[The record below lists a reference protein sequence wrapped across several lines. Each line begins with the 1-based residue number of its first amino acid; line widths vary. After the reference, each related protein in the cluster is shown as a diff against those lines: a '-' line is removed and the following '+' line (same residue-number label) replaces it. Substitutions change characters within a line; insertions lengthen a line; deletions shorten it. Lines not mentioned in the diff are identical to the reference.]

1 MWVKLR
7 HIKRIGFTLVLLLIV
22 SIILELTSSLIFALK
37 QQDFYS
43 DYYSANKS
51 GIVKIVDNYDTSN
64 TDIFD
69 FLDEPEALE
78 KLETMYDW
86 LINNKIIKYY
96 EIATQ
101 SIEFIGNYE
110 KSLNLVVNDDISN
123 INQEVL
129 NGEVI
134 TPLKSLQIGN
144 KTFDLLNIDKY
155 VINGR
160 SFIEN
165 DFFLMEGEPIPLIL
179 GNEYAKS
186 NFNLDDEIEFFY
198 LGEKFKGKVIGFL
211 TEKAKI
217 PTIFEFDELDNYI
230 IIPSFN
236 FNENINKNTNLMKV
250 NYLLKT
256 QGFMFY
262 DNIDSYKKSTEEL
275 SNLATIIGLNY
286 SNTKKTGFLNE
297 KIKISEK
304 QSIVL
309 ISISFIISIILLYFN
324 LNKIK
329 DYINEVDI
337 LHINIILSS
346 FIPINI
352 IFTNVICS
360 VLIKNNF
367 WHEIFTMY
375 KSNLAVYNAI
385 LLILYTIL
393 NNIIYKNKKSSI
405 FN

>member
-1 MWVKLR
+1 MWIKLR

-43 DYYSANKS
+43 DYYSTNKS

-78 KLETMYDW
+78 KLETMYDR

-217 PTIFEFDELDNYI
+217 PTI
-230 IIPSFN
+230 
-236 FNENINKNTNLMKV
+236 
-250 NYLLKT
+250 LKT

-297 KIKISEK
+297 NEKIKISEK

-309 ISISFIISIILLYFN
+309 IIISFIISIILLYFN

-329 DYINEVDI
+329 DYINEIDI
-337 LHINIILSS
+337 LYINIILSS

>member
-78 KLETMYDW
+78 KLETMYDR

-165 DFFLMEGEPIPLIL
+165 DFFLM
-179 GNEYAKS
+179 
-186 NFNLDDEIEFFY
+186 
-198 LGEKFKGKVIGFL
+198 
-211 TEKAKI
+211 
-217 PTIFEFDELDNYI
+217 
-230 IIPSFN
+230 
-236 FNENINKNTNLMKV
+236 
-250 NYLLKT
+250 
-256 QGFMFY
+256 
-262 DNIDSYKKSTEEL
+262 
-275 SNLATIIGLNY
+275 
-286 SNTKKTGFLNE
+286 
-297 KIKISEK
+297 
-304 QSIVL
+304 
-309 ISISFIISIILLYFN
+309 
-324 LNKIK
+324 
-329 DYINEVDI
+329 
-337 LHINIILSS
+337 
-346 FIPINI
+346 
-352 IFTNVICS
+352 
-360 VLIKNNF
+360 
-367 WHEIFTMY
+367 
-375 KSNLAVYNAI
+375 
-385 LLILYTIL
+385 
-393 NNIIYKNKKSSI
+393 
-405 FN
+405 

>member
-78 KLETMYDW
+78 KLETMYDR

-129 NGEVI
+129 
-134 TPLKSLQIGN
+134 
-144 KTFDLLNIDKY
+144 
-155 VINGR
+155 
-160 SFIEN
+160 
-165 DFFLMEGEPIPLIL
+165 
-179 GNEYAKS
+179 
-186 NFNLDDEIEFFY
+186 
-198 LGEKFKGKVIGFL
+198 
-211 TEKAKI
+211 
-217 PTIFEFDELDNYI
+217 
-230 IIPSFN
+230 
-236 FNENINKNTNLMKV
+236 
-250 NYLLKT
+250 
-256 QGFMFY
+256 
-262 DNIDSYKKSTEEL
+262 
-275 SNLATIIGLNY
+275 
-286 SNTKKTGFLNE
+286 
-297 KIKISEK
+297 
-304 QSIVL
+304 
-309 ISISFIISIILLYFN
+309 
-324 LNKIK
+324 
-329 DYINEVDI
+329 VDI

-375 KSNLAVYNAI
+375 KWNLAVYNAI